1 VRHDEQLQRQ
11 VETQVKRIKKA
22 AKGRDTLLAYSVFLG
37 TLGLLF
43 IVPVIGG
50 AYLGLWLDSR
60 GAGYSIQWT
69 VSLIMLGVIIG
80 AVNVYLRVKE

>member
-1 VRHDEQLQRQ
+1 
-11 VETQVKRIKKA
+11 
-22 AKGRDTLLAYSVFLG
+22 
-37 TLGLLF
+37 LF

-60 GAGYSIQWT
+60 GKGYSIQWT
-69 VSLIMLGVIIG
+69 LSLIMLGVIIG

>member
-1 VRHDEQLQRQ
+1 MSHDEQLQRQ
-11 VETQVKRIKKA
+11 VETQVKRLKQA
-22 AKGRDTLLAYSVFLG
+22 AQGRDTLLAHSVFLG

-60 GAGYSIQWT
+60 SQGYSIQWT
-69 VSLIMLGVIIG
+69 VSLIILGVILG